1 MNEVFNKSS
10 FCFIIKDFLLLKY
23 KILYLLILLCFY
35 FADSTLLKRIRK
47 DNKLLYMRNSQSKV
61 ENKLNFCKTKSIIEM
76 FTQERKSTLLSCDL
90 LVRNSVCIYEEK
102 KIIQSPSVI
111 SNLILYYKFDEL
123 KLIDYSGNNNLSKNL
138 VTPSVGYGGIGS
150 SALFVGGDYIK
161 VPNNNKLNNLNSYS
175 LSFWFY
181 LIKDFYTLNKGN
193 RFCPLFQKGKDD
205 YIGKVFKRSPAIY
218 LDREEK
224 TLNLRFSTSSISDPE
239 GELIIS
245 NTKLNFSRWIH
256 IGLIKNNNGV
266 KLYMNGVL
274 DSELILKGSLIDN
287 IGDIYIG
294 GVKWLKQ
301 FCQFPFL
308 IDEFKFY
315 NKAISPDY
323 FKAETSGVLS
333 NLNSDNFK
341 YGCKDCSID
350 DALKS
355 CSSDYRLCSLIELN
369 SGGYQVSRSL
379 GWSDWK
385 TQIWSYSA
393 ALDKDNF
400 NGIKGFALCC
410 LKS

>member
-1 MNEVFNKSS
+1 MNEVFYKSS
-10 FCFIIKDFLLLKY
+10 FCFIIKNFAVLKY
-23 KILYLLILLCFY
+23 KILFLLILVSFY
-35 FADSTLLKRIRK
+35 FVESTLLKRIRK
-47 DNKLLYMRNSQSKV
+47 DNKLLYMRNSQSKI
-61 ENKLNFCKTKSIIEM
+61 ENNLNFCKTKNIVEM
-76 FTQERKSTLLSCDL
+76 FTQERKSTLISCDL
-90 LVRNSVCIYEEK
+90 LVRNSICIYEEK

-123 KLIDYSGNNNLSKNL
+123 KIIDYSGNNNLSKNL

-224 TLNLRFSTSSISDPE
+224 TLNLRFSTSSITDPE

-245 NTKLNFSRWIH
+245 NTRLNFSRWIH

-287 IGDIYIG
+287 TGDIYIG

-315 NKAISPDY
+315 NKAISADY

-333 NLNSDNFK
+333 NLNSENFK
-341 YGCKDCSID
+341 YGCKDCTID
-350 DALKS
+350 DAIKS

-385 TQIWSYSA
+385 TQLWSYSA